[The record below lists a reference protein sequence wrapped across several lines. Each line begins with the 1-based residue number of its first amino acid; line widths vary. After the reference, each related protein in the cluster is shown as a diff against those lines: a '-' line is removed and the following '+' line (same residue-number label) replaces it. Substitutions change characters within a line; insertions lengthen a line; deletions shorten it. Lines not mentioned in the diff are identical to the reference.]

1 MPTSGLV
8 KTEAVRL
15 ADNAYHGL
23 VLTDAASVNSNSNPI
38 SRETPPPAA
47 ATLHGHSNRSFELN
61 ASIVLIGMRG
71 TGKSTLAIMASM
83 ACRRRIVEI
92 ESLFQES
99 TGFSTAKYRKQFGA
113 ANHNLRQEEL
123 LRTVLETNTKHA
135 IITCNGGSLE
145 KNGQKLM
152 QDFAKTHPVVLI
164 TRDTQSVCEYLCGID
179 PRRLE
184 DMLAFTIPILRRC
197 SNYEFHN
204 VAESRTAQ
212 VSEAHALPIAPSF
225 VTLKRAQR
233 TFLRFL
239 SLIMSGKG
247 VDGKIAAP
255 IPPLEPGYPLSDVP
269 VEALKYTCAVQVPI
283 SDILAPGMNV
293 QQAEYGSDA
302 FEIVVDA
309 QQYQTRGHSAQS
321 DLADD
326 ISICMSKVRRST
338 VVTTIF
344 HIIPPDDLDEDNCE
358 AYIELLHHGLRTAP
372 DYITVDLSRDEEQLT
387 RIIASKGRSKVI
399 GHLHADRPW
408 NDEHWI
414 AAYEKATRLG
424 SVLARFTRPAT
435 PLEDDFYLHELRH
448 SINARENSIPLT
460 CYNAGKAGRTSACFN
475 QHLTPVVA
483 ASSRSSPLDVDV
495 NQRLPCVT
503 ARQVTQALYASFTLD
518 SMQMYILGASL
529 EYTVSP
535 AMHNAAYEVV
545 GLPHRFNR
553 IQTSSLNSLKEL
565 VQQPNF
571 GGSIIIQP
579 YKVEVISLIDSL
591 SQHARAIG
599 AVNTLIPVRHLNADG
614 SVPDNLELFH
624 ERNHS
629 GPVQALYG
637 ENTEW
642 IGIRSC
648 VTRGLSPANA
658 IRPTSCGLIIGAGG
672 MARAAVY
679 ALIQLGV
686 KNIAIFNRTF
696 GKAEK
701 LVVHFQRLLTS
712 ANPTT
717 FHIIALRD
725 SPWPENFR
733 QPTIVISCIPTDP
746 IDGGPAPQFTLP
758 SAWMRSPT
766 GGVVLEIEYK
776 TLNTPLMQQVQSEG
790 SRWIYHDG
798 LDFLPEQAFAQFELF
813 TAKRAPRRRMREDVL
828 RAWRSNQGEVDEE
841 TERML
846 ERRMGAIDEQ
856 EP

>member
-1 MPTSGLV
+1 MPTSEWMAR
-8 KTEAVRL
+8 KPVRL
-15 ADNAYHGL
+15 GENACHGL
-23 VLTDAASVNSNSNPI
+23 MLTDAASVNSSSHSIP
-38 SRETPPPAA
+38 RDTAAPAA
-47 ATLHGHSNRSFELN
+47 ATLDGHVDRTFDLN

-92 ESLFQES
+92 ESLFQEN

-123 LRTVLETNTKHA
+123 LRSALETNTKHA

-145 KNGQKLM
+145 KNGQMLM
-152 QDFAKTHPVVLI
+152 QEFAKTHPVVLI
-164 TRDTQSVCEYLCGID
+164 TRDTQSVCDYLGGID

-184 DMLAFTIPILRRC
+184 DMLAFTTPILRRC
-197 SNYEFHN
+197 SNYDFHN

-212 VSEAHALPIAPSF
+212 VNEAHALPIGPSF

-239 SLIMSGKG
+239 SLIMS
-247 VDGKIAAP
+247 VNDKIGATR
-255 IPPLEPGYPLSDVP
+255 PPLEPGYPLSDVP
-269 VEALKYTCAVQVPI
+269 VEAMKYTCAVQVPI
-283 SDILAPGMNV
+283 SDILAPDVNI

-302 FEIVVDA
+302 FEIVVDTK
-309 QQYQTRGHSAQS
+309 QYQCRGHSGTP
-321 DLADD
+321 DLADE

-338 VVTTIF
+338 VVPTIF
-344 HIIPPDDLDEDNCE
+344 HVIPPDDVDEDNHE
-358 AYIELLHHGLRTAP
+358 AYFELLYHGLRTAP
-372 DYITVDLSRDEEQLT
+372 DFITLDLSGNEKQLA
-387 RIIASKGRSKVI
+387 RFIASKGRSMVI
-399 GHLHADRPW
+399 GHLHAERAW

-424 SVLARFTRPAT
+424 CVLARFTRPAK
-435 PLEDDFYLHELRH
+435 PLENDFYLHQFRH
-448 SINARENSIPLT
+448 SINDRPNSIPLT
-460 CYNAGKAGRTSACFN
+460 CYNTGKVGRRSACFS
-475 QHLTPVVA
+475 QHLTPVMA
-483 ASSRSSPLDVDV
+483 ASTRSSPSDVDV
-495 NQRLPCVT
+495 NSQLPHVA
-503 ARQVTQALYASFTLD
+503 ARELTQALYASFTLD
-518 SMQMYILGASL
+518 PMEMFILGAAL
-529 EYTVSP
+529 GYTVSP

-553 IQTSSLNSLKEL
+553 IKTSSLNSLKEL
-565 VQQPNF
+565 VRSPNF

-579 YKVEVISLIDSL
+579 YKVEVISLMDSM

-614 SVPDNLELFH
+614 SVPGNLELFH
-624 ERNHS
+624 ERNQS

-696 GKAEK
+696 EKAGK
-701 LVVHFQRLLTS
+701 LVAHFQRLLTS
-712 ANPTT
+712 ANPAT
-717 FHIIALRD
+717 FHIIKSRD
-725 SPWPENFR
+725 SPWPESFR

-766 GGVVLEIEYK
+766 GGMVLEIEYK
-776 TLNTPLMQQVQSEG
+776 TLNTPLMQQVQMEG

-813 TAKRAPRRRMREDVL
+813 TAKRAPRRRMREEVL
-828 RAWRSNQGEVDEE
+828 RAWRSNQGEIDAE